1 MSKGQFDIKAGAL
14 FPWYFQLLGG
24 AFTLTGVVF
33 LLENFIVSLILVP
46 IGLLILTGRSGI
58 EINIISKTYRSY
70 YSFFFLK
77 SGKQVSFNKIEK
89 LYINAN
95 KVTQKVYTAH
105 TTQSSTFESRK
116 FDAYIKFDNGNKE
129 YLCSSKDLSNL
140 KNQISPL
147 AKVLN
152 ISITDNTTLQ

>member
-1 MSKGQFDIKAGAL
+1 MSKGEFDIKAGAL
-14 FPWYFQLLGG
+14 FPWYFQLLGC

-70 YSFFFLK
+70 YSFFFIK
-77 SGKQVSFNKIEK
+77 WGKQMSFNKIEK

-95 KVTQKVYTAH
+95 KVTQKIYTAH
-105 TTQSSTFESRK
+105 TTQSSTFES
-116 FDAYIKFDNGNKE
+116 
-129 YLCSSKDLSNL
+129 
-140 KNQISPL
+140 
-147 AKVLN
+147 
-152 ISITDNTTLQ
+152 